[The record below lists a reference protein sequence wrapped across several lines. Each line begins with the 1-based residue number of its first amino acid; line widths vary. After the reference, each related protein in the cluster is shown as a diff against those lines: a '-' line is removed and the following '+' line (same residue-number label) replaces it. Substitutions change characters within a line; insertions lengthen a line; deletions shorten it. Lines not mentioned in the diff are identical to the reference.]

1 MGVGR
6 GAPVL
11 VPGFEFR
18 VPGADPSIPVRRLK
32 QNALRNTRNA
42 DGLSGT
48 RNPEPETRNIIP
60 PCAAQ
65 FILVVLIR

>member
-18 VPGADPSIPVRRLK
+18 VPGADPSIPVRRFK

-42 DGLSGT
+42 DGLSGLET
-48 RNPEPETRNIIP
+48 RNPKLGTLFLHAPRN
-60 PCAAQ
+60 
-65 FILVVLIR
+65 LSW